1 MKSVND
7 ALQLVAVIVAI
18 AAAVGVAL
26 VFVRSNLTK
35 TQIENLRNW
44 NQDQANHIAEQDKK
58 ILDLENLHEI
68 DKVKIQHLETMVTG
82 KEQLNQLMAELANHD
97 RRVDERHET
106 LSNTIHSL
114 VESNN
119 ALVRT
124 FLEAQQS

>member
-1 MKSVND
+1 MKDVND

-44 NQDQANHIAEQDKK
+44 NQDQANRISEQDKK
-58 ILDLENLHEI
+58 ILDLENERKI

-82 KEQLNQLMAELANHD
+82 KEQLNQLMAELSNHD

-106 LSNTIHSL
+106 LSHTLQSL